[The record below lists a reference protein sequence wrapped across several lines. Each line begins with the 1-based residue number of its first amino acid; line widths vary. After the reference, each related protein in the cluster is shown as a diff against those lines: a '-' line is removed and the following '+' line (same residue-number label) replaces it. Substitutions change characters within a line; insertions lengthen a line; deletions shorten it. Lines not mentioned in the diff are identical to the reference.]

1 MERTGKNS
9 PLFTTTFGGN
19 LNAEVATAL
28 YSSLNRTAQVK
39 LLSRFGFNLT
49 VAARDAYEAG
59 TEEII
64 DPRRLRQI
72 NEVQHRVFDHIDKL
86 LNDDPDRYPD
96 DVLISM
102 LLHHDSV
109 TLCSQAERAFL
120 EAASYVAAAGAAKPG
135 R

>member
-1 MERTGKNS
+1 M
-9 PLFTTTFGGN
+9 
-19 LNAEVATAL
+19 NADAATAL
-28 YSSLNRTAQVK
+28 YSSLNRAAQVK

-49 VAARDAYEAG
+49 VAARDTYEVG
-59 TEEII
+59 TEELI

-72 NEVQHRVFDHIDKL
+72 NEVLHHIFGHIGKL
-86 LNDDPDRYPD
+86 LNNDPDRYPD

-120 EAASYVAAAGAAKPG
+120 EAASYVAAAT
-135 R
+135 